1 MLWDRE
7 ITGFKVQSRY
17 SLEQRFSSVGLHTW
31 PDFGEI
37 FTSLMQS
44 KRKKGHD
51 SEDFWC
57 VFALSTKLNLSNIYN
72 MDTFPF

>member
-51 SEDFWC
+51 SEVFLVC
-57 VFALSTKLNLSNIYN
+57 VCFVHKTKFIQYI
-72 MDTFPF
+72 